1 MAIFTA
7 SQATTAVSAL
17 TLSTAELAHQELIA
31 RYQGIFD
38 LIETASGEG
47 RTSVTWNLTKNSYL
61 EILTDLQVAGYTVS
75 SWPSGITDPSKSST
89 ITISWPAAV
98 VTPTVYPSM
107 IGILPTILAG
117 QQNVYFKAVFAASGG
132 VGPYTYTIAGDIPTG
147 LSWSTLTNVNTITL
161 SGTPLAAANEYNALI
176 ITATDTVGQSISQR
190 VTWDIANSTVLTVIT
205 NTPGTQSLSYSA
217 ATSQITFT
225 PYLLPA
231 TTTSTLGAVIIP
243 SVVTSGIN
251 NSSGTL
257 TLATAST
264 TQLGALKVDGTSIQV
279 TDGVASIPSTTTVLD
294 QRIRSIAI
302 ASAVAFGV

>member
-38 LIETASGEG
+38 LIETASATGL
-47 RTSVTWNLTKNSYL
+47 TSITWNLTQISYL
-61 EILTDLQVAGYTVS
+61 EILTDLQTAGYTVS
-75 SWPSGITDPSKSST
+75 TWPPSITDASKSST
-89 ITISWPAAV
+89 ITISWPSAV

-132 VGPYTYTIAGDIPTG
+132 VGPYTYTISGDIPTG
-147 LSWSTLTNVNTITL
+147 LAWSTLTNVDTITL
-161 SGTPLAAANEYNALI
+161 SGTPLAAANEYNVLT
-176 ITATDTVGQSISQR
+176 ITATDAVGQAISQR
-190 VTWDIANSTVLTVIT
+190 VTWDIANSTVLSIVT
-205 NTPGTQSLSYSA
+205 NTPGTNALSYNAS
-217 ATSQITFT
+217 TSQLTFT
-225 PYLLPA
+225 PYMLPTGTSLVLGGVKIDNTTITVNGSGQIQYLLPTA
-231 TTTSTLGAVIIP
+231 TTSSLGAIQPDGSTIQ
-243 SVVTSGIN
+243 IN
-251 NSSGTL
+251 N
-257 TLATAST
+257 
-264 TQLGALKVDGTSIQV
+264 
-279 TDGVASIPSTTTVLD
+279 GVISIPSTTTVLD